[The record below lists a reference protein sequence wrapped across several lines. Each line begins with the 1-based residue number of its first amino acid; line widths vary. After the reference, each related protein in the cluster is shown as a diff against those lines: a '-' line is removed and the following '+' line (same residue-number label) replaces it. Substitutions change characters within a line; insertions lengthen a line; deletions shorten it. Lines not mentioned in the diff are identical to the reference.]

1 MESDTLIAVGIDV
14 SKGKS
19 TVAARSPGGEIVL
32 MPFEIEH
39 TSEGFQEL
47 LSKLHAL
54 NGTVRIIMEHT
65 GAYWQPVARA
75 LRNCGFYVSVVNAM
89 LIHDFSDNSLRKIKT
104 DKADSLKIAH
114 YGLTFWETLNEYS
127 EEDETRQ
134 LLKMQSRLY
143 ERTLNTSVMLR
154 NGLIALVDQ
163 TFPNADKLFKQ
174 KLRNAAG
181 HIKWVDFVCK
191 FWHKDCVATVSKNA
205 FTEQFRKWCKRTGY
219 RFSLSDAETIYAHS
233 KNCIA
238 TLNKNNSTKILIK
251 QAAESLNAV
260 YDSLQALRSE
270 MDRLASLLPE
280 YDIVMDMQGIGKIT
294 GPQLI
299 AEIGDVR
306 KFKSKSALVA
316 FAGVDAPPFQ
326 SGAFDAKTRHVSKR
340 GSPHLRKTIFEIAAM
355 IYMQHD
361 SDNPIYAFMAKKRD
375 EGKHYYVYII
385 AGAAKFLRVYY
396 ARVTEYLNHNQ

>member
-1 MESDTLIAVGIDV
+1 MVNDTLIAVGIDV

-19 TVAARSPGGEIVL
+19 TVAARSPGGEIAM

-39 TSEGFQEL
+39 NSKGFQEL
-47 LSKLHAL
+47 ISKLHML
-54 NGTVRIIMEHT
+54 DGTVRVVMEHT
-65 GAYWQPVARA
+65 GTYWQPIART
-75 LRNCGFYVSVVNAM
+75 LMKYGFYVSVVNAM

-114 YGLTFWETLNEYS
+114 YGLTFWKTLNEYS

-134 LLKMQSRLY
+134 LLKMQIRLY

-163 TFPNADKLFKQ
+163 TFPNANKVFKQ
-174 KLRNAAG
+174 KSRTVSG

-191 FWHKDCVATVSKNA
+191 FWHKDCVATVSKNV
-205 FTEQFRKWCKRTGY
+205 FTEQFRKWCKKTGY

-238 TLNKNNSTKILIK
+238 TLNKNNSTKVLIK

-260 YDSLQALRSE
+260 YDSLQALRNE
-270 MDRLASLLPE
+270 MMRLASMLPE
-280 YDIVMDMQGIGKIT
+280 YDVIMKMPGIGKIT
-294 GPQLI
+294 GPQLM

-306 KFKSKSALVA
+306 KFKNKSALVA

-340 GSPHLRKTIFEIAAM
+340 GSPHLRKTIFEIAEM

-361 SDNPIYAFMAKKRD
+361 SDNPIYSFMAKKRA

-385 AGAAKFLRVYY
+385 AFCECIMQGLRSI
-396 ARVTEYLNHNQ
+396 